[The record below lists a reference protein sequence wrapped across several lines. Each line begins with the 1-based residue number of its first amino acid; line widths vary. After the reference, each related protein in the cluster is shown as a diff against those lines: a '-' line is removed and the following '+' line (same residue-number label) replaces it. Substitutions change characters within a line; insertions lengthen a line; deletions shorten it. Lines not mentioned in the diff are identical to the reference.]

1 MLEHHLG
8 ADAPG
13 FHAINTPAASCRVST
28 TLTCGIHFHIR
39 QGTPEMSTQRTAL
52 EELITSLKQERD
64 ELKLKI
70 HLAGMEGKE
79 EYERLSG
86 KIDELTDQYEPV
98 KDAVQE
104 SASNVFSAF
113 LLAAGEMKNGFHRVR
128 KAISEE

>member
-1 MLEHHLG
+1 MLERRLG

-13 FHAINTPAASCRVST
+13 FRTIDTPAASSRVST
-28 TLTCGIHFHIR
+28 TLTHGIHFYLR

-86 KIDELTDQYEPV
+86 KIDELTDHYEPV

-113 LLAAGEMKNGFHRVR
+113 LLAAGEMKNGFRRVR
-128 KAISEE
+128 KAITEE